1 MGTRDVLVFVLLS
14 ILSASALSD
23 LVILKCDRRI
33 DLRTHIVRVS
43 TSLKVE
49 NIGPAGVSEF
59 LLTVPNFQAQ
69 NLAYLMASSYE
80 GHGKSKGSVVNLSA
94 NLVQRDGMPPDITV
108 YSVSLPKELGKG
120 ESLTFDILSVFTH
133 SLKPF
138 PEEITQADIQLVVYQ
153 DGAYYLSP
161 YEVKVQSLSV
171 QAPSPRVEFYTK
183 LPNVKLVDSEI
194 KYGPY
199 DNLPPFSFTPIIVH
213 FENNRPF
220 AVVKKLVREIE
231 ISHWGNVQVTEHY
244 CLVHGGAR
252 NKGGFSRKYRIEYQA
267 RPDIRGAA
275 SFRHLTARL
284 PPRAH
289 SIYYRD
295 QIGNISTSN
304 LWADSRKTEL
314 RIEPRYPLF
323 GGWKTDFTI
332 GYGLP
337 LQDFL
342 FESEGKLVLNFSFGC
357 PIDEVVIDNLVVKA
371 GTSTSKLQVVLPEG
385 SKDMFAHIPFDTNQR
400 GEVKFSH
407 LDFFGRPVVVLEK
420 ENVVPEHNQH
430 FQVYYK
436 FNCLSMLQEPLM
448 LISGF
453 FLFFIA
459 CIVFK
464 HMDISISKSSS
475 AYIAKLQWDE
485 VIMK

>member
-1 MGTRDVLVFVLLS
+1 MGTREVLVFVIIS

-23 LVILKCDRRI
+23 LVIHKCDRRV
-33 DLRTHIVRVS
+33 DLRTQIVRVS
-43 TSLKVE
+43 ISLKVE
-49 NIGPAGVSEF
+49 NVGPAGVSEL
-59 LLTVPNFQAQ
+59 LLTVPNFQAK

-80 GHGKSKGSVVNLSA
+80 GHGKSKSSAVNLSA

-108 YSVSLPKELGKG
+108 YSVPLPKKMNKE
-120 ESLTFDILSVFTH
+120 ESMFFDIWTAFTH

-153 DGAYYLSP
+153 DSAYYLSL
-161 YEVKVQSLSV
+161 YEIKAQSLSV
-171 QAPSPRVEFYTK
+171 QLPSPRVEFYTK
-183 LPNVKLVDSEI
+183 LPNTKLVESEI
-194 KYGPY
+194 RYGPY
-199 DNLPPFSFTPIIVH
+199 DNLPHFSFTPIVIH

-220 AVVKKLVREIE
+220 AVAKKLVREIE
-231 ISHWGNVQVTEHY
+231 ISHWGNIQVTEHY
-244 CLVHGGAR
+244 SIVHAGAR
-252 NKGGFSRKYRIEYQA
+252 NKGGFSRIEYQA
-267 RPDIRGAA
+267 RPDIRGAS

-342 FESEGKLVLNFSFGC
+342 FESEGKRVLNFSFGC
-357 PIDEVVIDNLVVKA
+357 PIDEVIIDNLVVK
-371 GTSTSKLQVVLPEG
+371 VVLPEG
-385 SKDMFAHIPFDTNQR
+385 SKDIFAHVPFDINQR
-400 GEVKFSH
+400 EEVKFSH

-436 FNCLSMLQEPLM
+436 FNCLAMLQEPLI

-453 FLFFIA
+453 FLFFVA
-459 CIVFK
+459 CIMFK
-464 HMDISISKSSS
+464 HMDISISKSSA
-475 AYIAKLQWDE
+475 AYIAKSQWEE
-485 VIMK
+485 VIMKHEKKKSL